1 MASNHEPLN
10 RQHPANRLARLAR
23 GVVWGYDYYVI
34 NRMEGMIQMLAELI
48 TEEFGLEFN
57 DDSLE
62 TGFKKMI
69 SDAMGMIHSARELI
83 GDDAL
88 MYMIINP
95 IASSI
100 SATIAIM
107 LDNDDADDLARVAD
121 QIAVMIMDSFAD

>member
-1 MASNHEPLN
+1 
-10 RQHPANRLARLAR
+10 
-23 GVVWGYDYYVI
+23 
-34 NRMEGMIQMLAELI
+34 MIQMLAELI
-48 TEEFGLEFN
+48 IEEFGLEFN

-62 TGFKKMI
+62 IGFKKMI

-121 QIAVMIMDSFAD
+121 QVAVMIMDSFAD